1 MSRSKHPTWQRR
13 YDGVLLWVIEHPCAT
28 QTECASATG
37 YTTWQ
42 ISRITSSPEFRRRY
56 GEIIETELERA
67 GRRYVDSIFE
77 HSWFNRVYIRAQMLS
92 KLR

>member
-1 MSRSKHPTWQRR
+1 MSRSKYPTWQRR

-42 ISRITSSPEFRRRY
+42 ISRIMSSPEFRQRY
-56 GEIIETELERA
+56 GQLIDTALERA
-67 GRRYVDSIFE
+67 GRRYIDSVWE
-77 HSWFNRVYIRAQMLS
+77 HSWYKRVYIHAQMLAN
-92 KLR
+92 LR